1 MPALN
6 NCRVLRTGLFLF
18 PVTNVFQNTNSLC
31 LKVVPNSLYL
41 AQGPYLKYWW
51 FCTTVKAEGKD
62 RGDHCKLLWL
72 LLCAM
77 PCLQKS
83 HLQTLRHLTEFGSK
97 VIISQERKKQMQGR
111 GALPEATT
119 RRLEQKPD
127 PLLSGAP
134 GPQNP
139 TIQTGRTQK
148 RNPPRRGNVFP
159 QKQFP
164 PICIP
169 ATNSLPVSDATI
181 QKWPVAFWLERNCSH
196 SSMTCL

>member
-83 HLQTLRHLTEFGSK
+83 HLQTLRHLTEFGFK
-97 VIISQERKKQMQGR
+97 VIISQERKNRCREEEPCLRRPQGGWNRSQTPSYQELQALKIPQSRRAEHKRETHHGEEMFSHKSNFLQFVFQQQIHFQFQMPLFKSDR
-111 GALPEATT
+111 LPF
-119 RRLEQKPD
+119 D
-127 PLLSGAP
+127 
-134 GPQNP
+134 
-139 TIQTGRTQK
+139 
-148 RNPPRRGNVFP
+148 
-159 QKQFP
+159 
-164 PICIP
+164 
-169 ATNSLPVSDATI
+169 
-181 QKWPVAFWLERNCSH
+181 
-196 SSMTCL
+196 